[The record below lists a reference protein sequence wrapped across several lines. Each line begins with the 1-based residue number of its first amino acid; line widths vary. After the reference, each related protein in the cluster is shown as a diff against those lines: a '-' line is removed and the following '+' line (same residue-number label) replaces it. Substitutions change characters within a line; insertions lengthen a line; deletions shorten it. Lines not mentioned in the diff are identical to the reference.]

1 MSVLVVTGGSRGI
14 GAAICRLGAG
24 RGWAVCVN
32 YASSADEAAGVVTD
46 IEGAGAHAIAVQ
58 ANVSQPQEVEAMF
71 RQVDEA
77 LGPVTGLVNNAGIG
91 GSGGPVQDLDA
102 EKTRAMFEVNI
113 LGPFLCSQAAIKRMA
128 KPISG
133 AGGGAGG
140 GTGGAIV
147 NISSA
152 AAKHGGPG
160 SYVDYAAS
168 KAAVDTFTYGLACEQ
183 AAAGIRVNCLR
194 PGATMT
200 EMNVR
205 WMEEHPDWLD
215 RVLAKIPM
223 KRAAEVDEIA
233 KAALWL
239 LSDEAS
245 YVTGAILDAS
255 GGWVTP

>member
-14 GAAICRLGAG
+14 GAAVCRIGAA

-32 YASSADEAAGVVTD
+32 YASSDEEAAGVVAD
-46 IEGAGAHAIAVQ
+46 IEAGGGRAIA
-58 ANVSQPQEVEAMF
+58 AKADVSRPEDVEAMF

-77 LGPVTGLVNNAGIG
+77 LGPVTGLVNNAGIM
-91 GSGGPVQDLDA
+91 GSGDRVEALDA
-102 EKTRAMFEVNI
+102 DKTRRMFEVNT
-113 LGPFLCSQAAIKRMA
+113 LGPFLCSQAAIRRMA
-128 KPISG
+128 TPPFGSM
-133 AGGGAGG
+133 G

-168 KAAVDTFTYGLACEQ
+168 KAAVDAFTYGLACEQ

-200 EMNVR
+200 EMNVQ
-205 WMEEHPDWLD
+205 WMEDHPDWLD
-215 RVLAKIPM
+215 VVLAKIPL

-255 GGWVTP
+255 GGWVAP

>member
-1 MSVLVVTGGSRGI
+1 MGVLVVTGGSRGI
-14 GAAICRLGAG
+14 GAAICRLGAE

-32 YASSADEAAGVVTD
+32 YASSADEAGGVVAE
-46 IEGAGAHAIAVQ
+46 IEGTGGRAIAVQ
-58 ANVSQPQEVEAMF
+58 ADVSVPRDVEAMF
-71 RQVDEA
+71 ERVDAE
-77 LGPVTGLVNNAGIG
+77 LGPVTGLVNNAGIM
-91 GSGGPVQDLDA
+91 GSGGRVEDLDA
-102 EKTRAMFEVNI
+102 DATRTMFEVNT

-128 KPISG
+128 RKN
-133 AGGGAGG
+133 GGQ
-140 GTGGAIV
+140 GGAIV

-168 KAAVDTFTYGLACEQ
+168 KAAMDAFTVGLAREQ
-183 AAAGIRVNCLR
+183 ATEGIRVNCVR

-205 WMEEHPDWLD
+205 WMEDHPDWLGS
-215 RVLAKIPM
+215 VLARIPLN
-223 KRAAEVDEIA
+223 RAAEVDEIA

-245 YVTGAILDAS
+245 YATGAILDVS
-255 GGWVTP
+255 GGWVSP

>member
-1 MSVLVVTGGSRGI
+1 MSALVVTGGSRGI

-32 YASSADEAAGVVTD
+32 YASSTEEAAGVVAD
-46 IEGAGAHAIAVQ
+46 IEGAGGRAIAVQ
-58 ANVSQPQEVEAMF
+58 ADVSKPREVEAMF
-71 RQVDEA
+71 QQVDEV
-77 LGPVTGLVNNAGIG
+77 LGPVTGLVNNAGIM
-91 GSGGPVQDLDA
+91 GSSGPVQELDA

-128 KPISG
+128 KPL
-133 AGGGAGG
+133 G

-215 RVLAKIPM
+215 QVLAKVPL

-233 KAALWL
+233 RAALWL

-255 GGWVTP
+255 GGWVMP

>member
-1 MSVLVVTGGSRGI
+1 MGALVVTGGSRGI

-32 YASSADEAAGVVTD
+32 YASSAEEAAGVVAD
-46 IEGAGAHAIAVQ
+46 IEGAGGRAIAVQ
-58 ANVSQPQEVEAMF
+58 ADVSKPQEVEAMF
-71 RQVDEA
+71 RQVDEV
-77 LGPVTGLVNNAGIG
+77 LGPVTGLVNNAGIM

-102 EKTRAMFEVNI
+102 EKTRAMFEVNT

-128 KPISG
+128 KPL
-133 AGGGAGG
+133 GGA
-140 GTGGAIV
+140 GGAIV

-215 RVLAKIPM
+215 QVLAKVPL

-233 KAALWL
+233 RAALWL

-255 GGWVTP
+255 GGWVAP

>member
-1 MSVLVVTGGSRGI
+1 MSALVVTGGSRGI

-32 YASSADEAAGVVTD
+32 YASSTEEAAGVVAD
-46 IEGAGAHAIAVQ
+46 IEGAGGRAIAVQ
-58 ANVSQPQEVEAMF
+58 ADVSKPREVEAMF
-71 RQVDEA
+71 QQVDEV
-77 LGPVTGLVNNAGIG
+77 LGPVMGLVNNAGSM
-91 GSGGPVQDLDA
+91 GSSGPVQELDA

-128 KPISG
+128 KPL
-133 AGGGAGG
+133 G

-215 RVLAKIPM
+215 QVLAKVPL

-233 KAALWL
+233 RAALWL

-255 GGWVTP
+255 GGWVMP

>member
-1 MSVLVVTGGSRGI
+1 
-14 GAAICRLGAG
+14 
-24 RGWAVCVN
+24 VN
-32 YASSADEAAGVVTD
+32 YASSTEEAAGVVAD
-46 IEGAGAHAIAVQ
+46 IEGAGGRAIAVQ
-58 ANVSQPQEVEAMF
+58 ADVSKPREVEAMF
-71 RQVDEA
+71 QQVDEV
-77 LGPVTGLVNNAGIG
+77 LGPVMGLVNNAGSM
-91 GSGGPVQDLDA
+91 GSSGPVQELDA

-128 KPISG
+128 KPL
-133 AGGGAGG
+133 G

-215 RVLAKIPM
+215 QVLAKVPL

-233 KAALWL
+233 RAALWL

-255 GGWVTP
+255 GGWVMP

>member
-1 MSVLVVTGGSRGI
+1 MSALVVTGGSRGI

-32 YASSADEAAGVVTD
+32 YASSTGEAAGVVAD
-46 IEGAGAHAIAVQ
+46 IEGAGGRAIAVM
-58 ANVSQPQEVEAMF
+58 ANVSKPREVEAMF
-71 RQVDEA
+71 QQVDEA
-77 LGPVTGLVNNAGIG
+77 LGPVMGLVNNAGIM
-91 GSGGPVQDLDA
+91 GSGGPVEELDA

-128 KPISG
+128 KPL
-133 AGGGAGG
+133 G

-215 RVLAKIPM
+215 QVLAKVPL

-233 KAALWL
+233 RAALWL

-255 GGWVTP
+255 GGWVAP

>member
-1 MSVLVVTGGSRGI
+1 MSALVVTGGSRGI

-32 YASSADEAAGVVTD
+32 YASSAGEAAGVVAD
-46 IEGAGAHAIAVQ
+46 IEGAGGRAIAVQ
-58 ANVSQPQEVEAMF
+58 ADVSKPREVEAMF
-71 RQVDEA
+71 QQVDEA
-77 LGPVTGLVNNAGIG
+77 LGPVTGLVNNAGIM
-91 GSGGPVQDLDA
+91 GSGGPVEDLDA

-128 KPISG
+128 KPL
-133 AGGGAGG
+133 G

-215 RVLAKIPM
+215 QVLAKVPL

-233 KAALWL
+233 RAALWL

-255 GGWVTP
+255 GGWVAP

>member
-1 MSVLVVTGGSRGI
+1 MGALVVTGGSRGI

-32 YASSADEAAGVVTD
+32 YASSAGEAAGVVAD
-46 IEGAGAHAIAVQ
+46 IEGAGGRAIAVQ
-58 ANVSQPQEVEAMF
+58 ADVSKPREVEAMF
-71 RQVDEA
+71 QQVDEA
-77 LGPVTGLVNNAGIG
+77 LGPVMGLVNNAGIM
-91 GSGGPVQDLDA
+91 GSGGPVEELDA

-128 KPISG
+128 KPL
-133 AGGGAGG
+133 G

-215 RVLAKIPM
+215 QVLAKVPL

-233 KAALWL
+233 RAALWL

-255 GGWVTP
+255 GGWVAP

>member
-14 GAAICRLGAG
+14 GAAICRIGAE

-32 YASSADEAAGVVTD
+32 YASSAEEADGVVADIEAAG
-46 IEGAGAHAIAVQ
+46 GRAIAVQ
-58 ANVSQPQEVEAMF
+58 ADVSRPDDVATMF
-71 RQVDEA
+71 RQVDGA
-77 LGPVTGLVNNAGIG
+77 LGPVTGLVNNAGIM
-91 GSGGPVQDLDA
+91 GSGGRVEALEAD
-102 EKTRAMFEVNI
+102 KTRRMFEVNT
-113 LGPFLCSQAAIKRMA
+113 LGPFLCSQAAIQRMSTA
-128 KPISG
+128 L
-133 AGGGAGG
+133 GGP
-140 GTGGAIV
+140 GGAIV

-160 SYVDYAAS
+160 SYEDYAAS
-168 KAAVDTFTYGLACEQ
+168 KAAVDAFTYGLACEQ
-183 AAAGIRVNCLR
+183 AAAGVRVNCVR

-205 WMEEHPDWLD
+205 WMEDHPDWLEG
-215 RVLAKIPM
+215 VLAKIPM

-239 LSDEAS
+239 LSEEAS

-255 GGWVTP
+255 GAWVAP